1 MAYETSDGITALEGL
16 EAVRRRSARLRAR
29 PHRSGAFAEHN
40 EAWTVGIGVQME
52 HPQEQRTFE
61 RNLLGQEEPGNAVL
75 DEYGL
80 HPTFRGAHLDAA

>member
-52 HPQEQRTFE
+52 HPQEQANIRAESPWAGGT
-61 RNLLGQEEPGNAVL
+61 RQRGLG
-75 DEYGL
+75 
-80 HPTFRGAHLDAA
+80 